1 MGTWTG
7 LRQTDCRTTRRK
19 SRGMERI
26 RVRDCFS
33 HQSASGSA
41 HPQRGTS
48 MKYLAVRLA
57 RFCLLFLWI
66 AAGMAM
72 AQEQQP
78 ISTPATAAIA
88 GATIAEWKGN
98 IRLSLPGQLP
108 SNPLRGEQLP
118 PGTILDTGSG
128 RILLR
133 LRDASEL
140 MVRAHTRLPVQQP
153 SLPDPSH
160 FHLLLGRIRALIN
173 KRTGGAVP
181 FELGTPSAVIAVRG
195 TQFDVEVNA
204 RNVTEVDVVDG
215 LVEVYGRNANGGSVL
230 LEPGF
235 STRVGMDSGPEQP
248 EPTNEIRPEVERPE
262 PGESEISGKSELEGE
277 FERAEADREGG
288 TAESTEN
295 MEMNEAQEISE
306 QTAVAAEAENKPGSE
321 PQ

>member
-1 MGTWTG
+1 
-7 LRQTDCRTTRRK
+7 
-19 SRGMERI
+19 
-26 RVRDCFS
+26 
-33 HQSASGSA
+33 
-41 HPQRGTS
+41 
-48 MKYLAVRLA
+48 MKYTAIRSTY
-57 RFCLLFLWI
+57 FCLIFFWI
-66 AAGMAM
+66 SAGMSA
-72 AQEQQP
+72 AQEQQTSSAP
-78 ISTPATAAIA
+78 TTAAIA
-88 GATIAEWKGN
+88 GATIAEWKGD

-128 RILLR
+128 RLLLR
-133 LRDASEL
+133 LSDGSEVI
-140 MVRAHTRLPVQQP
+140 VRAHTKLQVQQP
-153 SLPDPSH
+153 SLTDPSY
-160 FHLLLGRIRALIN
+160 FQLLLGRIRALIN

-295 MEMNEAQEISE
+295 MEMNEVQEIAE
-306 QTAVAAEAENKPGSE
+306 QTAVAAEADSKPGSE

>member
-1 MGTWTG
+1 
-7 LRQTDCRTTRRK
+7 
-19 SRGMERI
+19 
-26 RVRDCFS
+26 
-33 HQSASGSA
+33 
-41 HPQRGTS
+41 
-48 MKYLAVRLA
+48 MKYTAVRSTY
-57 RFCLLFLWI
+57 FCLIFFWI
-66 AAGMAM
+66 SAGISA
-72 AQEQQP
+72 AQEQQTSSAP
-78 ISTPATAAIA
+78 TTAAIA
-88 GATIAEWKGN
+88 GATIAEWKGD

-128 RILLR
+128 RLLLR
-133 LRDASEL
+133 LSDGSQVI
-140 MVRAHTRLPVQQP
+140 VRAHTRLQVQQP
-153 SLPDPSH
+153 SLTDPSY
-160 FHLLLGRIRALIN
+160 FQLLLGRIRALIN

-195 TQFDVEVNA
+195 TQFDVEVNP

-262 PGESEISGKSELEGE
+262 PGENEISGKSELEGE

-288 TAESTEN
+288 RGESAEN

-306 QTAVAAEAENKPGSE
+306 QTAVAAEADSKPDSE

>member
-1 MGTWTG
+1 
-7 LRQTDCRTTRRK
+7 
-19 SRGMERI
+19 
-26 RVRDCFS
+26 
-33 HQSASGSA
+33 
-41 HPQRGTS
+41 
-48 MKYLAVRLA
+48 MKYTAVRFTY
-57 RFCLLFLWI
+57 FCLIFFCVS
-66 AAGMAM
+66 ARMSA
-72 AQEQQP
+72 AQEQQN
-78 ISTPATAAIA
+78 SSAPATAAIA
-88 GATIAEWKGN
+88 GATIAEWKGD

-128 RILLR
+128 RLLLR
-133 LRDASEL
+133 LSDGSEVI
-140 MVRAHTRLPVQQP
+140 VRAHTRLQVQQP
-153 SLPDPSH
+153 SLTDPSY
-160 FHLLLGRIRALIN
+160 FQLLLGRIRALIN

-215 LVEVYGRNANGGSVL
+215 LVEVYGRNMNGGSVL

-262 PGESEISGKSELEGE
+262 PGENEISGKSELEGE
-277 FERAEADREGG
+277 FERAEVDREGETG
-288 TAESTEN
+288 ESAKN
-295 MEMNEAQEISE
+295 MEMNEVQEISE
-306 QTAVAAEAENKPGSE
+306 QTAVAAEADSKPGSE

>member
-1 MGTWTG
+1 
-7 LRQTDCRTTRRK
+7 
-19 SRGMERI
+19 
-26 RVRDCFS
+26 
-33 HQSASGSA
+33 
-41 HPQRGTS
+41 
-48 MKYLAVRLA
+48 MKYSAVRSTY
-57 RFCLLFLWI
+57 FCLVFCWVS
-66 AAGMAM
+66 AGVTA

-78 ISTPATAAIA
+78 SSAPATAAIA

-128 RILLR
+128 KLLLR
-133 LRDASEL
+133 LSDGSEV
-140 MVRAHTRLPVQQP
+140 MVRAHTRLQVQQP
-153 SLPDPSH
+153 SLTDPSY
-160 FHLLLGRIRALIN
+160 FQLLLGRIRALIN

-215 LVEVYGRNANGGSVL
+215 LVEVYGRNINGGSVL

-248 EPTNEIRPEVERPE
+248 EPTSEIRPEVERPE

-295 MEMNEAQEISE
+295 MEMNEVQEIAE
-306 QTAVAAEAENKPGSE
+306 QTAVAAEADSKPGSE

>member
-1 MGTWTG
+1 
-7 LRQTDCRTTRRK
+7 
-19 SRGMERI
+19 
-26 RVRDCFS
+26 
-33 HQSASGSA
+33 
-41 HPQRGTS
+41 
-48 MKYLAVRLA
+48 MKYTAVRSTY
-57 RFCLLFLWI
+57 FCLLFFWI
-66 AAGMAM
+66 AASMAA

-78 ISTPATAAIA
+78 SSTPATAAIA
-88 GATIAEWKGN
+88 GASIAEWKGN

-128 RILLR
+128 RLLLR
-133 LRDASEL
+133 LSDGSQVI
-140 MVRAHTRLPVQQP
+140 VRAHTRLQVQQP
-153 SLPDPSH
+153 SLTDPSY
-160 FHLLLGRIRALIN
+160 FQLLLGRIRALIN

-195 TQFDVEVNA
+195 TQFDVEVNQ

-248 EPTNEIRPEVERPE
+248 EPTNEMRPEVERPE
-262 PGESEISGKSELEGE
+262 PGENEISGKSELEVE
-277 FERAEADREGG
+277 FERAEVDQEVTTRES
-288 TAESTEN
+288 AEITE
-295 MEMNEAQEISE
+295 MTDVQEISE
-306 QTAVAAEAENKPGSE
+306 QAAVAIEADTKPGSE

>member
-1 MGTWTG
+1 
-7 LRQTDCRTTRRK
+7 
-19 SRGMERI
+19 
-26 RVRDCFS
+26 
-33 HQSASGSA
+33 
-41 HPQRGTS
+41 
-48 MKYLAVRLA
+48 MKYIAVRSTY
-57 RFCLLFLWI
+57 FCLIFFCI
-66 AAGMAM
+66 SAGMSA
-72 AQEQQP
+72 AQEQQT
-78 ISTPATAAIA
+78 SPAPTTAAIA
-88 GATIAEWKGN
+88 GATIAEWKGD

-128 RILLR
+128 RLLLR
-133 LRDASEL
+133 LSDGSEVI
-140 MVRAHTRLPVQQP
+140 VRAHTRLQVQQP
-153 SLPDPSH
+153 SLTDPSY
-160 FHLLLGRIRALIN
+160 FQLLLGRIRALIN

-195 TQFDVEVNA
+195 TQFDVEVNP

-215 LVEVYGRNANGGSVL
+215 LVEVYGRNINGGSVL

-288 TAESTEN
+288 GGESAEN

-306 QTAVAAEAENKPGSE
+306 QTAAAAEAENKPGSE

>member
-1 MGTWTG
+1 
-7 LRQTDCRTTRRK
+7 
-19 SRGMERI
+19 
-26 RVRDCFS
+26 
-33 HQSASGSA
+33 
-41 HPQRGTS
+41 
-48 MKYLAVRLA
+48 MKYTAIRSTY
-57 RFCLLFLWI
+57 FCLIFFWI
-66 AAGMAM
+66 SAGMSS
-72 AQEQQP
+72 AQEQQT
-78 ISTPATAAIA
+78 SPAPTTAAIA
-88 GATIAEWKGN
+88 GATIAEWKGD

-128 RILLR
+128 RLLLR
-133 LRDASEL
+133 LSDGSEVI
-140 MVRAHTRLPVQQP
+140 VRAHTRLQVQQP
-153 SLPDPSH
+153 SLTDPSYLQ
-160 FHLLLGRIRALIN
+160 LLLGRIRALIN

-195 TQFDVEVNA
+195 TQFDVEVNS

-262 PGESEISGKSELEGE
+262 PGENEISGKSELEGE
-277 FERAEADREGG
+277 FERAEVDREGETG
-288 TAESTEN
+288 ESAEKT
-295 MEMNEAQEISE
+295 EMNEVQEISE
-306 QTAVAAEAENKPGSE
+306 QTAVAAEADSKPGSE